1 MTTRTRHNPKPED
14 ASAALTPAARIGM
27 VRAYR
32 VERHPAPTDLKLD
45 ANEGPAPSDAVVA
58 AMRAVDP
65 ERMRRYPSTRDL
77 RSHIAARFGIAEGRV
92 LVTAGG
98 DDALDRAMKA
108 MLEPGREIIVPMPT
122 FVMIPL
128 NATLAG
134 GTLVRIDWP
143 EPQSADETTFPTDA
157 VLASVTERTRLIAV
171 VTPNNPT
178 GCSATVEDIRRLS
191 EGAPGALIVADL
203 AYVEFADE
211 DNTGALLEME
221 NVLVVRTLS
230 KAYGLAGLRVGYAL
244 GSERVIGWLEAA
256 GGPYTVAGP
265 SCAVALEAV
274 RDEAGLARTVAQVR
288 HERERLTAQLRG
300 HGWRV
305 LPSEANFILA
315 RSEKSVWLR
324 DALAGLGIAVR
335 DFPGNANLADAL
347 RITCPAN
354 EADFA
359 RLTHAID
366 AALAPEAVLLDL
378 DGVLADVSRSYRRAI
393 VETAAVYGVEI
404 TAQDIA
410 RAKALGNANNDWILT
425 QRLLAQ
431 RGIDRPLAEV
441 TERFERIY
449 QGTDDTP
456 GLRMTETLIGD
467 RAMVERL
474 RARTRLAIVT
484 GRPRFD
490 AQRFLEEQ
498 GIADCFEQV
507 IALEDGPSKPDPAP
521 VLCALE
527 RLGVQRAWMVGDTPD
542 DMRSARSAG
551 VVPIGIPA
559 PNDTHEEAERTLFA
573 SGAARVLRSLD
584 ELLEVLPS

>member
-1 MTTRTRHNPKPED
+1 
-14 ASAALTPAARIGM
+14 
-27 VRAYR
+27 
-32 VERHPAPTDLKLD
+32 
-45 ANEGPAPSDAVVA
+45 
-58 AMRAVDP
+58 
-65 ERMRRYPSTRDL
+65 
-77 RSHIAARFGIAEGRV
+77 
-92 LVTAGG
+92 
-98 DDALDRAMKA
+98 
-108 MLEPGREIIVPMPT
+108 
-122 FVMIPL
+122 
-128 NATLAG
+128 
-134 GTLVRIDWP
+134 
-143 EPQSADETTFPTDA
+143 
-157 VLASVTERTRLIAV
+157 
-171 VTPNNPT
+171 
-178 GCSATVEDIRRLS
+178 
-191 EGAPGALIVADL
+191 
-203 AYVEFADE
+203 
-211 DNTGALLEME
+211 
-221 NVLVVRTLS
+221 
-230 KAYGLAGLRVGYAL
+230 
-244 GSERVIGWLEAA
+244 
-256 GGPYTVAGP
+256 

-274 RDEAGLARTVAQVR
+274 RDEAGLGRTVAQVR
-288 HERERLTAQLRG
+288 SERERLTAQLRG

-315 RSEKSVWLR
+315 RSSRSVWLR

-335 DFPGNANLADAL
+335 DFPGNEHLADAL

-354 EADFA
+354 ETDFA

-393 VETAAVYGVEI
+393 VETAAAYGVEI

-449 QGTDDTP
+449 QGTDDNP

-467 RAMVERL
+467 RAALERL

-521 VLCALE
+521 VRCALE
-527 RLGVQRAWMVGDTPD
+527 RMGVSRAWMVGDTPD
-542 DMRSARSAG
+542 DMRSARAAG
-551 VVPIGIPA
+551 VVPVGIPA
-559 PNDTHEEAERTLFA
+559 PNDTREEAERTLFA